1 MSFRKQ
7 TRSIARELA
16 LLSLGQLNSSPTPPN
31 KQDLDGIVLTAVR
44 ALMTEICDILETAT
58 SEVKR
63 GSDRLE
69 KEEIDRVN
77 VDSAK
82 AMVKES
88 LELAQKAIDRLGLAI
103 ELPEFI
109 QMASKTEVRKYA
121 IQILETIQQQKTEIE
136 QTISEVLVSWQLNRL
151 PRLDRDILIIAVAEI
166 KYLEIPKKV
175 AINEAVELAKRYT
188 DEEGYRF
195 INGVLRKV
203 TDRMEATAVL

>member
-1 MSFRKQ
+1 MSSRKQ
-7 TRSIARELA
+7 SRSIARELA
-16 LLSLGQLNSSPTPPN
+16 LLGLGQLNFATVSFS
-31 KQDLDGIVLTAVR
+31 KQDLDGIVSAAVQT
-44 ALMTEICDILETAT
+44 LMAEIHDALETAAA
-58 SEVKR
+58 EVKR
-63 GSDRLE
+63 GSDRL
-69 KEEIDRVN
+69 DRSEDTVS

-88 LELAQKAIDRLGLAI
+88 LELAQTAIDRLGLAI

-109 QMASKTEVRKYA
+109 QLANKTDIRKYA
-121 IQILETIQQQKTEIE
+121 IQILETIQAQKAEIE
-136 QTISEVLVSWQLNRL
+136 QTISEVLVSWQLSRL

-203 TDRMEATAVL
+203 TDRLEAATV